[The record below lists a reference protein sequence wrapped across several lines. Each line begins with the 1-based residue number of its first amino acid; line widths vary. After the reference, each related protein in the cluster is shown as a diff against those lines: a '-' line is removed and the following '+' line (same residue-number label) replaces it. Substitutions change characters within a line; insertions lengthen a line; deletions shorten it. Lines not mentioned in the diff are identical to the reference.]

1 MVTGSMSNSSAAT
14 ATIANTR
21 ESPTLMFA
29 SNPHLSGDETEDDE
43 SPITHPSAASPSPYG
58 PLGFAKNVQE
68 RELRNMKR
76 ASSISVLSGLGVRD
90 PERVLESSTNSSSA
104 NSSTTQLS
112 KEQTS
117 TAAKSP
123 SASSFAGK
131 MRAFLGQRPPSE
143 LIATHLPAYFPY
155 TQPKVLRRTLR
166 QSVRLSSM
174 VTVGKRGSTLSI
186 VGQGLGE
193 QLPSR
198 FSSSTV
204 GSHVGQRTSMSP
216 SRASSISLP
225 PPPVPE
231 KSPPKTATG
240 TDTVEETPRLSLSTS
255 DGRTSELDHGEDG
268 AERTDDEAENENESA
283 ESGPKT
289 HLLPPVNFPS
299 ESFADSFNSVTSGV
313 ASSQSAVGGRS
324 GPSPSISRTTSNA
337 SRRFSY
343 MAELR
348 ARRDRSD
355 TASMLTV
362 DEITAEVENRRKSTA
377 VSSLR
382 SSESAEEETGTNAE
396 VTEEPD
402 TYLDTTEDLVA
413 AAEEEDESDE
423 DEDDTLDDG
432 GYDVVDEST
441 LAETDEDVEP
451 VKATGGTLIY
461 FLRR

>member
-1 MVTGSMSNSSAAT
+1 MTQSVCLNRQQIRLLRTLRRHSYQKNRPARPAQEPVGVLFCRQDACIPRPA
-14 ATIANTR
+14 
-21 ESPTLMFA
+21 PT
-29 SNPHLSGDETEDDE
+29 
-43 SPITHPSAASPSPYG
+43 
-58 PLGFAKNVQE
+58 E
-68 RELRNMKR
+68 RAYRH
-76 ASSISVLSGLGVRD
+76 
-90 PERVLESSTNSSSA
+90 
-104 NSSTTQLS
+104 
-112 KEQTS
+112 
-117 TAAKSP
+117 
-123 SASSFAGK
+123 
-131 MRAFLGQRPPSE
+131 
-143 LIATHLPAYFPY
+143 THLPAYFPY

-225 PPPVPE
+225 PPPGSREITPE
-231 KSPPKTATG
+231 DLRPG

-324 GPSPSISRTTSNA
+324 GPSPSISRTNEQCLT
-337 SRRFSY
+337 RRFSY

-382 SSESAEEETGTNAE
+382 SPKVQRKKPGRMLRLPRSRILTSIPPRILSPQLKRRTSLMRMKMTHWMMA
-396 VTEEPD
+396 D
-402 TYLDTTEDLVA
+402 TMSWTRVHWQRRMKTWSPSRLR
-413 AAEEEDESDE
+413 
-423 DEDDTLDDG
+423 
-432 GYDVVDEST
+432 VV
-441 LAETDEDVEP
+441 
-451 VKATGGTLIY
+451 
-461 FLRR
+461 R